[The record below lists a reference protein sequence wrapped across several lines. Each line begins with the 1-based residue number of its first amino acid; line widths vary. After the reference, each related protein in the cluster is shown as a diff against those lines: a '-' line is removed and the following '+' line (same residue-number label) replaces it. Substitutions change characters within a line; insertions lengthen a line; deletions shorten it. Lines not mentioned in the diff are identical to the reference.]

1 MSNQKIENEFQQEEE
16 LFCIGCGAKI
26 QTEHSDEKGYT
37 PATALKKGLE
47 SGQIYC
53 QRCFRLRHYNQLE
66 KVDSSD
72 DEFLAM
78 LNSIGEEDALVVN
91 VVDIFDMYGSMI
103 PGLHRFVG
111 NNPVLLVGNKVDVLP
126 RSVKKARI
134 TNWMLQQAHQVGL
147 RPLDALLVSGKNADY
162 IDDLLLAIEKYREGR
177 NVYVVGVTNVGKST
191 VMNQI
196 IKAATGSNEDVITT
210 SRFPGTTLDQIRIP
224 LDDGSY
230 IIDTPGIFHQHQM
243 AHVLSEKDLNLVSP
257 QKELKPMT
265 FQLNPEQTLFLGGL
279 ARFDFL
285 SGERS
290 SFTCYFS
297 NDLKLHRTKLEKADD
312 FYEKHK
318 GGLLQPPTENEIEHF
333 PKLVRREF
341 NLKEASDIVYSGLG
355 WISVQHPAKIAA
367 WVPESVDVVIRKPII

>member
-1 MSNQKIENEFQQEEE
+1 MNNKVEKEMEQGED
-16 LFCIGCGAKI
+16 LYCIGCGAKI
-26 QTEHSDEKGYT
+26 QTENPEEKGYT
-37 PATALKKGLE
+37 PAAALKKGIE
-47 SGQIYC
+47 SEQVYC

-66 KVDSSD
+66 KVASSD

-111 NNPVLLVGNKVDVLP
+111 TNPVLLVGNKVDVLP
-126 RSVKKARI
+126 RSVKKERI
-134 TNWMLQQAHQVGL
+134 KNWMLQQAHQVGL
-147 RPLDALLVSGKNADY
+147 RPVDALLVSGKNAAF
-162 IDDLLLAIEKYREGR
+162 IDDLLQSIEKYREGR

-196 IKAATGSNEDVITT
+196 IKAATGSNENVITT

-243 AHVLSEKDLNLVSP
+243 AHVLSAKDLNLVSP
-257 QKELKPMT
+257 QKELKPVT
-265 FQLNPEQTLFLGGL
+265 FQLNSEQTLFLGGL

-290 SFTCYFS
+290 SFTCYFA
-297 NDLKLHRTKLEKADD
+297 NELKIHRTKLEKADD
-312 FYEKHK
+312 FYAKHK
-318 GGLLQPPTENEIEHF
+318 GGLLQPPTTDEMDTF
-333 PKLVRREF
+333 PKLVRKEF
-341 NLKEASDIVYSGLG
+341 NLKEASDVVFSGLG
-355 WISVQHPAKIAA
+355 WIAIHQPAKVAA
-367 WVPESVDVVIRKPII
+367 WVPEGVDVVIRKPII